1 MEIMTHLKTFLFN
14 IAAVHCYIFI
24 FLNLLISFP
33 IYKKKKKFLVE
44 FRLNLNLPGYGYFGG
59 FGEKIPHILNTCVF
73 PGSLTFSVRTFLA
86 DHPSE
91 CEERKNQDGEHDGP
105 HLELGEQGGHGAGV
119 ASSPAVCSQ

>member
-1 MEIMTHLKTFLFN
+1 MDILGGLGKKTTHTQHMC
-14 IAAVHCYIFI
+14 V
-24 FLNLLISFP
+24 
-33 IYKKKKKFLVE
+33 
-44 FRLNLNLPGYGYFGG
+44 
-59 FGEKIPHILNTCVF
+59 CVF
-73 PGSLTFSVRTFLA
+73 PGSLTFSVRTFFA